1 MDPAL
6 AQIGKYRIERELGRG
21 AMGVVYLA
29 FDPVV
34 ERRVAIKTIRVDD
47 SSAAGLADFLRRE
60 AKSVGRFEHPN
71 IVTLHDAGDT
81 GELFYIVMQLI
92 DGQTLYEK
100 MTQQRWFKLAEVVD
114 IFQQVL
120 AGLGYAHQRGVIH
133 RDIKPANIMITSEGV
148 VKLTDFGLAKFIG
161 SGATASGSIVG
172 TPSYMSPEQILG
184 QTIDPRSDLFS
195 VGCTLYE
202 VITGEKAFPGQS
214 ATTVMYKILHEN
226 PSPPTSLFHG
236 IDPALEKVVLKTLA
250 KDPDARFQ
258 NSKDLATALAG
269 CLTKSAMATAGNEEQ
284 TISLPVEPQPA
295 VVSRSETGASAV
307 APPRKKLSGRS
318 MAVIASA
325 LLVVIL
331 ISVFLAVERAI
342 PQRQSVALPAKK
354 TVESP
359 PERHPEAPVSRP
371 KVPARADTPVEAQ
384 SRSAAPAQTKA
395 KPVLPSPAPAV
406 KSDVKRPAAGQ
417 PAASPQQV
425 ITEPEDFH
433 SLVMR
438 GDMSFQQNHY
448 ATALATYQKAY
459 QMKPGDSSVRRK
471 LAVVLT
477 MLGRP
482 EEAQKYR

>member
-1 MDPAL
+1 M
-6 AQIGKYRIERELGRG
+6 
-21 AMGVVYLA
+21 
-29 FDPVV
+29 
-34 ERRVAIKTIRVDD
+34 
-47 SSAAGLADFLRRE
+47 
-60 AKSVGRFEHPN
+60 
-71 IVTLHDAGDT
+71 
-81 GELFYIVMQLI
+81 
-92 DGQTLYEK
+92 
-100 MTQQRWFKLAEVVD
+100 
-114 IFQQVL
+114 
-120 AGLGYAHQRGVIH
+120 
-133 RDIKPANIMITSEGV
+133 
-148 VKLTDFGLAKFIG
+148 
-161 SGATASGSIVG
+161 
-172 TPSYMSPEQILG
+172 
-184 QTIDPRSDLFS
+184 
-195 VGCTLYE
+195 
-202 VITGEKAFPGQS
+202 
-214 ATTVMYKILHEN
+214 
-226 PSPPTSLFHG
+226 
-236 IDPALEKVVLKTLA
+236 
-250 KDPDARFQ
+250 
-258 NSKDLATALAG
+258 
-269 CLTKSAMATAGNEEQ
+269 
-284 TISLPVEPQPA
+284 
-295 VVSRSETGASAV
+295 
-307 APPRKKLSGRS
+307 
-318 MAVIASA
+318 
-325 LLVVIL
+325 
-331 ISVFLAVERAI
+331 FLAVERAI

-395 KPVLPSPAPAV
+395 RPVLPSPAPAV